1 MKQFRFDYTVPVNS
15 FPAFCDVRI
24 YECGSYGRQRV
35 IILTELPDNTGMSV
49 TNACEYIAT
58 ELVRLH
64 NLTPG
69 YTIWIE
75 HYPDRHPAGMEKDRM
90 FDESFAL
97 ITFEWNGNRACS
109 PDWRCVSREWAEQLI
124 RETL

>member
-58 ELVRLH
+58 ELVRQH
-64 NLTPG
+64 RLTPG
-69 YTIWIE
+69 HTVWIE
-75 HYPDRHPAGMEKDRM
+75 HYPDRHPPGMRNDRM

-97 ITFEWNGNRACS
+97 VTFEWKDGIARS
-109 PDWRCVSREWAEQLI
+109 PDWRHISREWVEQLVG
-124 RETL
+124 EAV